1 MSNIEKEMKKITFVT
16 SECQPFI
23 ASGGLGDVTGSLP
36 QRIVKA
42 GKGEYQLNVILP
54 YYSKINPVYRN
65 KLVYVGQI
73 TVNLAW
79 RKQYCGIFKYEDK
92 YVTYYFIDNEYY
104 FKRDNLYGYFDDGE
118 RFAYFS
124 KAAIE
129 VMLHLNMV
137 PDIIHVHDWQAG
149 LVPIYLRT
157 LYFGDIRLMN
167 VKTVFTIHNI
177 EYQGQ
182 YSFDD
187 DIIEDV
193 FGISLNDSYIFEYH
207 NSINIMKGAM
217 EAANYVTTVS
227 PSYAEEILTPEYAHN
242 LEDETRRIKEE
253 NKLIGIL
260 NGIDKNFYNP
270 AKDKALFVTY
280 DRHDFTNKKLNKIEL
295 QRMLNLPTDENIPMI
310 GMVTRLVSHKGLEFI
325 KSAFDELMTLP
336 IQLVILGTGDPY
348 YEGYLKDMEVK
359 YNHKVRTIIAFNQ
372 DLSRKIYGAS
382 DLFLMPS
389 KSEPC
394 GLSQMIAARYGAIPM
409 VRETGGLRDSI
420 IDFSK
425 PNGIGYTFEGMDY
438 HAMLDMI
445 KRAVNDY
452 NNKEEWIKK
461 VSATMNADFGWSASA
476 KKYLAMYQAILKNK

>member
-1 MSNIEKEMKKITFVT
+1 MNMEKEFKQITFVA

-23 ASGGLGDVTGSLP
+23 ASGGLGDVVGSLP
-36 QRIVKA
+36 SRIVKS
-42 GKGEYQLNVILP
+42 GKGEYKVNVILP
-54 YYSKINPVYRN
+54 YYSKINPSYRN
-65 KLVYVGQI
+65 KLVYVTQI
-73 TVNLAW
+73 TVNLSW

-129 VMLHLNMV
+129 VMLQLDMI
-137 PDIIHVHDWQAG
+137 PDIIHVHDWQTA

-157 LYFGDIRLMN
+157 LYYGDVRLMN
-167 VKTVFTIHNI
+167 VKTIFTIHNI
-177 EYQGQ
+177 EYQGK

-193 FGISLNDSYIFEYH
+193 FGISIKDSFIFEYH
-207 NSINIMKGAM
+207 NSINLMKGAM

-227 PSYAEEILTPEYAHN
+227 PTYALEILTKEYAHG
-242 LEDETRRIKEE
+242 LEDETNRIKDE
-253 NKLIGIL
+253 NKLVGIL

-280 DRHDFTNKKLNKIEL
+280 DRMDFSSKKLNKIEL
-295 QRMLNLPTDENIPMI
+295 QRMLNLPTNENVLMI
-310 GMVTRLVSHKGLEFI
+310 GMVSRLVSHKGLDFI
-325 KSAFDELMTLP
+325 KSAFDKLMELP
-336 IQLVILGTGDPY
+336 IQLVVLGTGDPY
-348 YEGYLKDMEVK
+348 YEGFLKDMEVK

-394 GLSQMIAARYGAIPM
+394 GLSQMIACRYGAIPL
-409 VRETGGLRDSI
+409 VRKTGGLKDSI
-420 IDFSK
+420 IDFGAK
-425 PNGIGYTFEGMDY
+425 GGIGYTFEGMNY
-438 HAMLDMI
+438 LDMLEVI
-445 KRAVNDY
+445 KKAVNDY
-452 NNKEEWIKK
+452 GNKDEWEKK
-461 VSATMNADFGWSASA
+461 VSAAMNADFGWSASA
-476 KKYLAMYQAILKNK
+476 KKYLSMYEMILEKQK